1 MKPLVIVINNT
12 SKTQTI
18 TLNQSQL
25 ERNKELRG
33 ELNSDLVRSKDHLY
47 TIVIDREQAE
57 IYKLAN
63 KSIINIPYFI
73 ALILVLTAFA
83 IFIVLVIKRSK
94 RNKLD

>member
-1 MKPLVIVINNT
+1 MKQWLLLLIIRQKLK
-12 SKTQTI
+12 SI

-25 ERNKELRG
+25 DRNKELRG
-33 ELNSDLVRSKDHLY
+33 ELNSDLVRSKDNLY

-73 ALILVLTAFA
+73 ALFLVLAAFA
-83 IFIVLVIKRSK
+83 IFIVLIHQTFQTK
-94 RNKLD
+94 